1 MWLWE
6 FVDDEAFELLT
17 VLHGHE
23 GDVKTVD
30 FDTCSSLSEDD
41 LLVSCS
47 YDDTLRVWGDD
58 GDDWSCRCTIEGHAS
73 TVWDASFCATSNGAR
88 RIVSCGADLSVRV
101 WAEAAPG
108 DASKWVQLS
117 VFENAHNRPVYSCA
131 VSGNRVASCGADDA
145 LVILSF
151 DVESGA
157 LAKLGRVDACHA
169 GDANAVRWNPACS
182 DMLATAG
189 DDGVVRV
196 WRVSF

>member
-58 GDDWSCRCTIEGHAS
+58 GDDWSCRSTLEGHAS

-101 WAEAAPG
+101 WAEATLN

-117 VFENAHNRPVYSCA
+117 VFEHAHNRPVYSCA

-145 LVILSF
+145 LMLLSF

-169 GDANAVRWNPACS
+169 GDANAVRWNPACG

>member
-1 MWLWE
+1 M
-6 FVDDEAFELLT
+6 
-17 VLHGHE
+17 
-23 GDVKTVD
+23 KTVD

-58 GDDWSCRCTIEGHAS
+58 GDDWRCRCTLEGHAS

-101 WAEAAPG
+101 WAEVAPG

-117 VFENAHNRPVYSCA
+117 VFEHAHNRPVYSCA

-145 LVILSF
+145 LMLLSF

-169 GDANAVRWNPACS
+169 GDANAVRWNPACA